1 MRAAFSAVGVI
12 AAGLF
17 ASAQQAPPHPQF
29 RSTANLVVVPVVVVD
44 GKGAFR
50 SDLDVSAFQ
59 VFEDGRPVPIEV
71 FLPPDESGA
80 GADGRFI
87 VLVLDNLR
95 TPVELTSRVQSI
107 ARRFADRMQSGDSVS
122 VIGLNA
128 GRASGP
134 GPAEV
139 RAAINRFRGFVGESV
154 RTGPE
159 LVSFGLETI
168 AALAEQMAQA
178 PQRRKVLVFI
188 GSASIFSPHD
198 PSAFFE
204 REPLLDERWFEAVRA
219 TGRDNVSVYVIDPAG
234 LTGVVD
240 DYSEGFAELTGGQT
254 WVNRGNLDRA
264 VEQIWRE
271 SGSYYL
277 IGYRAPDDRRLHK
290 IGVKVGV
297 PGLTVR
303 ARRSRG

>member
-1 MRAAFSAVGVI
+1 MRVALTSLCLI

-17 ASAQQAPPHPQF
+17 ASAQQPLPQF
-29 RSTANLVVVPVVVVD
+29 RSTANLVVVPAVVVD

-50 SDLDVSAFQ
+50 GGLDASVFQ
-59 VFEDGRPVPIEV
+59 VFEDGRPMPIEV
-71 FLPPDESGA
+71 FLAPDESGI

-95 TPVELTSRVQSI
+95 TPFELGSRVQSI
-107 ARRFADRMQSGDSVS
+107 ARRFADRMQPGDDVS
-122 VIGLNA
+122 VITLNG
-128 GRASGP
+128 GRTSG
-134 GPAEV
+134 GGAAEV
-139 RAAINRFRGFVGESV
+139 RAAINRFRGVVGESV

-159 LVSFGLETI
+159 LVAFGLETI
-168 AALAEQMAQA
+168 ASLAEQMSQA

-188 GSASIFSPHD
+188 GSASMFSPHD
-198 PSAFFE
+198 PSAFFD
-204 REPLLDERWFEAVRA
+204 RDPLLNEQWFEAIRA
-219 TGRDNVSVYVIDPAG
+219 TGRDNVSVYVIDPGG

-254 WVNRGNLDRA
+254 WVNRGNFDRA
-264 VEQIWRE
+264 VDQIWRE

-290 IGVKVGV
+290 IDVKVSV
-297 PGLTVR
+297 PSLTVR